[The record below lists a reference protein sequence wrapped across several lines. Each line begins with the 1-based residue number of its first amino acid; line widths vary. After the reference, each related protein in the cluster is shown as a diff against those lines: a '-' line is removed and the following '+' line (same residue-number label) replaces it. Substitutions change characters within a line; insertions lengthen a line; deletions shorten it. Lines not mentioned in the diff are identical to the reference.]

1 MLMEL
6 VFKYYLCIKVPNNEI
21 NTYLNTLLMD
31 AHNFQIK
38 GRQLNYSGDTIRAK

>member
-6 VFKYYLCIKVPNNEI
+6 VFKYYLCIKVTNNEI

-31 AHNFQIK
+31 AHNFLIK